1 MTAATATMLPMWTA
15 SDASAINDFLRT
27 PLGIKW
33 LATLMTLKP
42 KVEIT
47 KGTEAAGLSGAYL
60 AGYEYLLNEI
70 IPRTR
75 ATVTEDVQGLK
86 PIDMTRD

>member
-1 MTAATATMLPMWTA
+1 MTPQLWTP
-15 SDASAINDFLRT
+15 SDAAGLNDFLNT
-27 PLGIKW
+27 KLGVKW
-33 LATLMTLKP
+33 IATLMTLKP
-42 KVEIT
+42 KVEIS

-60 AGYEYLLNEI
+60 AGYEFLLNEI

-75 ATVTEDVQGLK
+75 AVAPEEANVSRK